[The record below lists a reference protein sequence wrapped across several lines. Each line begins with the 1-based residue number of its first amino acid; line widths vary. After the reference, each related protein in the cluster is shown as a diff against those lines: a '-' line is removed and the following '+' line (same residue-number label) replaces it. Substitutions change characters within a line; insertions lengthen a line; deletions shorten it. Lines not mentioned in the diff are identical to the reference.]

1 MLVFNVSEE
10 AVEHGV
16 REKFWEMKLYSK
28 TNLLRTQDQKI
39 QSYF

>member
-1 MLVFNVSEE
+1 MFQKKLLSMESEE
-10 AVEHGV
+10 
-16 REKFWEMKLYSK
+16 KFCEMKLYSK